1 MLLMNSRLSVSRFA
15 LFLVFASL
23 LSIPAQA
30 HLPIPPMKGEIGRK
44 SVQTAVP
51 DFTLVNQ
58 DGKPFQFAKARGKLV
73 LVTFVYTSCP
83 DLCPLLTAK
92 FAAIQRALAEK
103 KQNNYLLLSITTD
116 PERDTPH
123 ALKNYAQNY
132 KADFAHWFFLT
143 GSRDQLAKV
152 WNAFGVT
159 VKTSNGGQIQHTTL
173 TTLIDAQGKRRF
185 DYYTDKWEE
194 KEILKDMTS
203 LVPARRK

>member
-1 MLLMNSRLSVSRFA
+1 MNSRLSVRRFA
-15 LFLVFASL
+15 LFLVFAGL

-44 SVQTAVP
+44 SVQSAVP

-58 DGKPFQFAKARGKLV
+58 DGKSFQFAKARGKLV
-73 LVTFVYTSCP
+73 LVTFVYTTCP

-92 FAAIQRALAEK
+92 FAAIQRALDEK
-103 KQNNYLLLSITTD
+103 KQEDYLLLSITTD
-116 PERDTPH
+116 PEHDTPR
-123 ALKNYAQNY
+123 ALKIYAHNY

-159 VKTSNGGQIQHTTL
+159 VKMSSGGQIQHTTL

-203 LVPARRK
+203 LGRAQRE